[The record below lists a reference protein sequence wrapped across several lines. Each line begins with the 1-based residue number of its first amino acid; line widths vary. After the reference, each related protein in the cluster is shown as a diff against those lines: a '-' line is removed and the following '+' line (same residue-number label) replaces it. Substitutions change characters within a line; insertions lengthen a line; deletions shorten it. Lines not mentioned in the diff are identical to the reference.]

1 LNSNLEGFPE
11 RNQSSNLQI
20 IRTEDGSD
28 TLFHRELNQHYHSV
42 FGAVQESRHI
52 FIETGLFPAI
62 DKFPQGNRDETDCL
76 NILEIGFGTG
86 LNALLTLVEA
96 EKRVTRIHYT
106 TIEAFPLEE
115 IFWQTLNYPLFSGS
129 PDYSKV
135 FAHLH
140 KAGWNQTEEISPFF
154 TLHKIHG
161 TLEAFQPPARVFNL
175 VYFDAFGPE
184 TQPELWTEQIF
195 RKIYQGLAQD
205 GILVTYSVKGT
216 VVRALK
222 AAGFLNEKLPGPP
235 GKRHILRATKM

>member
-115 IFWQTLNYPLFSGS
+115 NYWQTLNYQHLQGS
-129 PDYSKV
+129 VDFSKV
-135 FAHLH
+135 FARLH
-140 KAGWNQTEEISPFF
+140 QANWNHAEEISRDFI
-154 TLHKIHG
+154 LHKIHG
-161 TLEAFQPPARVFNL
+161 KLEAYQPPPGNFNL

-184 TQPELWTEQIF
+184 VQPELWTEEIF
-195 RKIYQGLAQD
+195 RNIFRSLAPD
-205 GILVTYSVKGT
+205 GILVTYSVKGS

-222 AAGFLNEKLPGPP
+222 AAGFSTEKLPGPP